1 MRIYIVGGAV
11 RDKLLGLPLKDR
23 DWVVVGATPEEM
35 TNQGYRPVGSDFP
48 VFLHP
53 KTHEEYA
60 LARTERK
67 SGRGYKGFTF
77 HTSPDVTLEE
87 DLIRRD
93 LTINAMAMDYKGSIT
108 DPFNGQKDLN
118 DRLLRHV
125 SDAFLEDPLRVL
137 RVARFQARF
146 AHLGFTVAPE
156 TLELMQGMSAS
167 GELDHLTA
175 ERVWQEFERALN
187 TNTPSQFLATLEKS
201 HAYYLLTPLD
211 RIQPQNLIIV
221 DSPLLEAAEERFALL
236 CFLADMSPEA
246 IETLA
251 LRLKIPNRFKTLA
264 IAYSKHAAT
273 LLNYP
278 TTEPE
283 QKLTL
288 ISDLKLIKQ
297 PDAVVPL
304 IHIHSALQPDD
315 PFDKAYLERAVQ
327 AVAAIEPK
335 QVMAD
340 GFSGAE
346 LGSELRRRQIEA
358 LATLYS

>member
-1 MRIYIVGGAV
+1 MQVYLVGGAV
-11 RDKLLGLPLKDR
+11 RDELLGLEVKDR
-23 DWVVVGATPEEM
+23 DWVVVGATPEAMLEA
-35 TNQGYRPVGSDFP
+35 GYRPVGSDFP

-53 KTHEEYA
+53 DTHEEYA

-77 HTSPDVTLEE
+77 HTDPSVTLDE
-87 DLIRRD
+87 DLLRRD
-93 LTINAMAMDYKGSIT
+93 LTINAMAKSDAGVIT

-118 DRLLRHV
+118 DRILRHV

-146 AHLGFTVAPE
+146 AHLGFNVAPE
-156 TLELMQGMSAS
+156 TLRLMQGMSAS

-211 RIQPQNLIIV
+211 RVKPESTVSV

-264 IAYSKHAAT
+264 IAYSKHATT

-297 PDAVVPL
+297 PDAVVSL
-304 IHIHSALQPDD
+304 IHIHSALQPDN

-327 AVAAIEPK
+327 AVAAIQPK

-340 GFSGAE
+340 GFSGAD

-358 LATLYS
+358 LANLSS